1 MQIWSWYFLTQ
12 NPLVA
17 FHDLWDEVQTPVC
30 FPVSILAFRA
40 HLCSCFLGV
49 PSCQK
54 CPEFTL
60 FSVCKVF
67 PIPNRL
73 EKYLLIFFRFKLQ
86 FTEVCCN
93 LFFFLLKLYFVISL
107 NSTCI
112 HMFQN
117 SKDNCYPTFAFLHKW
132 QEHYLCWP
140 WTDCYL
146 IREGQCRGRWFIVT
160 KY

>member
-1 MQIWSWYFLTQ
+1 MKSKLLCVFLYLFLPSLPTS
-12 NPLVA
+12 V
-17 FHDLWDEVQTPVC
+17 
-30 FPVSILAFRA
+30 PVSCVSQVARSPLSS
-40 HLCSCFLGV
+40 HS
-49 PSCQK
+49 S
-54 CPEFTL
+54 L
-60 FSVCKVF
+60 FAKSFQFQTGLKNTYSSF
-67 PIPNRL
+67 SDL
-73 EKYLLIFFRFKLQ
+73 SYSSLRFVVT
-86 FTEVCCN
+86 F
-93 LFFFLLKLYFVISL
+93 FFFLLKLYFVISL